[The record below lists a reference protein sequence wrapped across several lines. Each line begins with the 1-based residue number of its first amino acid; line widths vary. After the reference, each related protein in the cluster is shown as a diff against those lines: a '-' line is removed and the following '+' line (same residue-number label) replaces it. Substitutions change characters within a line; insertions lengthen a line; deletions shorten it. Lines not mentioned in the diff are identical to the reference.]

1 MTKGITQGRTTIKDV
16 SRLAGVSVATVSAVI
31 NGKPAVSEK
40 LTQQVRRAI
49 EALNYQPDFLA
60 RSLRMQKS
68 HIVGIVMPQFA
79 SPHYAEIL
87 RGVEDII
94 SQAGYSILIS
104 NSRGDIDQEKNQISV
119 LVSQRVDGVLLAT
132 ANDHF
137 AYHRLFTRHF
147 PLVLFDR
154 FTPGYTG
161 TAVVTD
167 NAKASFDATN
177 YLISL
182 GHRRIAAI
190 AGTPG
195 ISTSDERVEGFR
207 SALNESGLVVRQGY
221 FKRGNFNMK
230 GGWEC
235 GLELMRL
242 SSPPTAIFSHN
253 YEMTLGLMRA
263 LAETGVHCPQRV
275 SVLGFDDFVVGMEGF
290 SWATM
295 FSPNLT
301 CIAQPSYEL
310 GRRAAEALLNKITKT
325 TSENNSEEGIIRMS
339 AELRIRESTIPP
351 LSL

>member
-1 MTKGITQGRTTIKDV
+1 MTERITSGRTTIRDV
-16 SRLAGVSVATVSAVI
+16 SKLAGVSVATVSAVI
-31 NGKPAVSEK
+31 NGKPMVSEK

-60 RSLRMQKS
+60 RSLRMRRS

-87 RGVEDII
+87 RGVEDIV

-104 NSRGDIDQEKNQISV
+104 NSRGDVDQEKNEISV
-119 LVSQRVDGVLLAT
+119 LVSQRVDGLLLAT
-132 ANDHF
+132 SNNHF
-137 AYHRLFTRHF
+137 AYHRIFTRHF

-177 YLISL
+177 YLIGL
-182 GHRRIAAI
+182 GHRRIAVI
-190 AGTPG
+190 AGTKG

-207 SALNESGLVVRQGY
+207 SALNQSGLVAGPEY
-221 FKRGNFNMK
+221 FKRGCFNMK

-235 GLELMRL
+235 GLELMKI

-263 LAETGVHCPQRV
+263 LAESNVQCPNQV

-295 FSPNLT
+295 FSPKLT

-310 GRRAAEALLNKITKT
+310 GRRAASALLKKIDGT
-325 TSENNSEEGIIRMS
+325 TNETIAEEGIIRMN
-339 AELRIRESTIPP
+339 AELRIRESTLPP
-351 LSL
+351 PSI